1 MKQSWQWTE
10 EALGLLGYSGTN
22 GSADRERAVEVV
34 VSLLKEQQQLRD
46 KLSAGKGGEQQ

>member
-10 EALGLLGYSGTN
+10 EALDRLGYSGTN

-34 VSLLKEQQQLRD
+34 VSLLKEQKQLRD
-46 KLSAGKGGEQQ
+46 KLSAGKGGEE